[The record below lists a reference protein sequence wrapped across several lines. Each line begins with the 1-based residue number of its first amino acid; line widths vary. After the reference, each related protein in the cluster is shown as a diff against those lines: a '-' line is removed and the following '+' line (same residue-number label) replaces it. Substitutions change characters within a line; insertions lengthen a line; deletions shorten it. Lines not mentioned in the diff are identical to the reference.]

1 MCIKPSKLFI
11 ESREANKHGSTK
23 LGYFLEWMSLIINY
37 NTVKSRRRFR
47 NQKECSLFSEWGAF
61 NKAKTKSILLGQ
73 SKRCT
78 QYNKNLFQSSLA
90 TSKKRDNIVNWN
102 PLIAINQISDLKHNE
117 TNRLRRKESRWEN
130 WDIEE
135 SLVLVKKW
143 LTKRKSKIFSSLNS
157 TAPSEFRKGSTE
169 FFSSSPSIVFVIYC
183 ITLHS
188 LLSCTRCTTME
199 EAKKIVFAASHCQVV
214 NFPFVDVKWFGDSWE
229 TFHHATN
236 KHHHHLL
243 YRSKRMF
250 VCCSERRLFSLV
262 ISLCD
267 IFRLIIFPLSA

>member
-1 MCIKPSKLFI
+1 MFCLSLPGRRAHSVHSFFHTQSSTLRWYDKLHSSQNMCIKPSKLFI

-78 QYNKNLFQSSLA
+78 HNTIKIYFNLRSQHQKTGDTMWIEITPF
-90 TSKKRDNIVNWN
+90 
-102 PLIAINQISDLKHNE
+102 IAINQISDLKHNE

-135 SLVLVKKW
+135 SWVLVKKW
-143 LTKRKSKIFSSLNS
+143 LTKRKSKSSH
-157 TAPSEFRKGSTE
+157 R
-169 FFSSSPSIVFVIYC
+169 
-183 ITLHS
+183 
-188 LLSCTRCTTME
+188 
-199 EAKKIVFAASHCQVV
+199 
-214 NFPFVDVKWFGDSWE
+214 
-229 TFHHATN
+229 
-236 KHHHHLL
+236 
-243 YRSKRMF
+243 
-250 VCCSERRLFSLV
+250 
-262 ISLCD
+262 
-267 IFRLIIFPLSA
+267 